1 MPKTQQELLD
11 QAYVREAISTVK
23 KYTKTYSSY
32 GRLSR
37 AIVGVLAPSSL
48 LLEEKITKL
57 REQQG
62 AEWNQVHNRYQAEI
76 VKLDAEARQ
85 ARERV
90 DSKAKEVA
98 TVAELFF
105 ATWLLERLSRGEKIE
120 DIFKLGQD
128 MAAEYAAAWIL
139 EGWRPPVM
147 K

>member
-23 KYTKTYSSY
+23 KYTKIYSSY

-128 MAAEYAAAWIL
+128 VAAEYAAAWIL